1 MNGVFLLI
9 LHLLYFIGFV
19 YSAYFCFVIFGLMLQ
34 HHNLMLFLCPGSTT
48 ELNLMGGA
56 QAIFPFIA
64 KPLQK
69 YLRTTRQ
76 QPRYSGESILNHLA
90 TCIGHGLSGR
100 AFIEPYLTQ
109 VLAFSLCIVIL
120 NNYVIIVYKKFELML
135 TRRATAY
142 SSSCLVV

>member
-1 MNGVFLLI
+1 
-9 LHLLYFIGFV
+9 
-19 YSAYFCFVIFGLMLQ
+19 
-34 HHNLMLFLCPGSTT
+34 
-48 ELNLMGGA
+48 MGGA

-142 SSSCLVV
+142 SSFCLVV